1 MTSQELFLGLYYFLL
16 LLHQHFPAV
25 LGMVFNLNVGF
36 SGLKNSDA
44 KDKEGKTYALFV
56 GDTVV
61 VNEVG
66 NVLYWGP

>member
-1 MTSQELFLGLYYFLL
+1 M
-16 LLHQHFPAV
+16 HQLFPAV

-66 NVLYWGP
+66 NVLYYFF